1 MIYFQNHTLLFQVNG
16 RSDSDFCE
24 KSFNKKKDF
33 SYGVF
38 SIGCAC
44 KYNVTLGFELM
55 LQKESAH
62 NLFRYS
68 LLFLLPCYL
77 KLFLDSL
84 CVVMW
89 TCLTLR
95 ESFLT
100 MHVDWIHISLIGIVI
115 AIVSFYVC
123 KAITFAES
131 QENSSI
137 CVAWLT
143 GPTGRAKNV

>member
-1 MIYFQNHTLLFQVNG
+1 
-16 RSDSDFCE
+16 
-24 KSFNKKKDF
+24 
-33 SYGVF
+33 
-38 SIGCAC
+38 
-44 KYNVTLGFELM
+44 
-55 LQKESAH
+55 
-62 NLFRYS
+62 
-68 LLFLLPCYL
+68 
-77 KLFLDSL
+77 
-84 CVVMW
+84 MW

-143 GPTGRAKNV
+143 GPTGRAKNI